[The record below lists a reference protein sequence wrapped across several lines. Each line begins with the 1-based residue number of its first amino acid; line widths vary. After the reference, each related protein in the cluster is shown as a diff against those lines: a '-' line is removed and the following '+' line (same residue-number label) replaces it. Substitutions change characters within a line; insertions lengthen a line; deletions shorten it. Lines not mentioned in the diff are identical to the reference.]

1 MDAQLFVTHAQM
13 EDAHWW
19 FLARRQI
26 LGAVLEACVPP
37 GKGKLLIDIGCGTG
51 GNAAAFADRYSVI
64 GVEPAEAAVSLARI
78 RFPQIDFVSG
88 AAPEDVLAEARL
100 ADVFV
105 LSDVLEHIENDG
117 AIIERLLAVA
127 KDGALFLATVP
138 ANQELWTEHDV
149 SHGHFRRYSLES
161 FAALWRDVP
170 VSTRLLSYF
179 NSRLYPVVY
188 GLRRLH
194 QWRNNQAAHNA
205 TDLALPLAPVN
216 RALRMVF
223 AGEAKHIV
231 KHIGRGTSAYSRGVS
246 IIGLFQ
252 KESLSSHA

>member
-1 MDAQLFVTHAQM
+1 VD
-13 EDAHWW
+13 
-19 FLARRQI
+19 
-26 LGAVLEACVPP
+26 
-37 GKGKLLIDIGCGTG
+37 
-51 GNAAAFADRYSVI
+51 
-64 GVEPAEAAVSLARI
+64 PAEAAVSLARV

-88 AAPEDVLAEARL
+88 FAPEAVLAEARL
-100 ADVFV
+100 ADAFV
-105 LSDVLEHIENDG
+105 LSDVLEHIENDR
-117 AIIERLLAVA
+117 AMVERLVAVA
-127 KDGALFLATVP
+127 KNGALFLTTVP

-205 TDLALPLAPVN
+205 TDLALPLAPIN
-216 RALRMVF
+216 RALRTVF
-223 AGEAKHIV
+223 AGEAKHLV
-231 KHIGRGTSAYSRGVS
+231 KHIGRETSAYSRGVS
-246 IIGLFQ
+246 IIGLFR